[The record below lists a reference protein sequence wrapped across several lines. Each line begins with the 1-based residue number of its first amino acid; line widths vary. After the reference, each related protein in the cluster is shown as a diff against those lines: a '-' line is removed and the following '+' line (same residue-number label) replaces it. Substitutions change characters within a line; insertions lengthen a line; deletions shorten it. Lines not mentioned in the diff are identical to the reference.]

1 MDILKPYLLL
11 ASVAFTLGFT
21 GYWAFGQV
29 AGALTP
35 APETVV
41 RQAPA
46 SVETPLELPLD
57 SIRRT

>member
-11 ASVAFTLGFT
+11 ASVAFTVGFT

-35 APETVV
+35 APVAV

-46 SVETPLELPLD
+46 SVEVPFELFQD
-57 SIRRT
+57 SLRRT